1 MTSKTTATD
10 ERFTFDH
17 DGKTYTFERSLDVVR
32 KPGWLRK
39 NRRRDELDLAFTILE
54 EVAGD
59 EALAAI
65 DEMEEDE
72 FVVLMERLNESVTA
86 TFQ

>member
-1 MTSKTTATD
+1 MASKN
-10 ERFTFDH
+10 FTFEH
-17 DGKTYTFERSLDVVR
+17 GGTTYTFAHSFDRVR

-65 DEMEEDE
+65 DEMDE
-72 FVVLMERLNESVTA
+72 PAFKALMERINKAMTGESGA
-86 TFQ
+86 R